1 MEFKLDKALEILENT
16 PSVLQALLANLS
28 EDWYRANEGGDSW
41 SAYDIAGHLVHGEK
55 TDWIT
60 RAKIILS
67 DATHK
72 KFEPFDRFAQF
83 QDSQGKTLEELI
95 LTFKML
101 RRDNL
106 DFLKSLHLSE
116 EDLQKTGIHPA
127 FGTVTLEQLLST
139 WVAHDLSHIAQIA
152 RVMAKQYK
160 EATGPW
166 LAYLPLL
173 TK

>member
-28 EDWYRANEGGDSW
+28 EDWYRANEGGESW

-60 RAKIILS
+60 RTKIILS
-67 DATHK
+67 DAPDK

-83 QDSQGKTLEELI
+83 RDSQGKTLEELI

-127 FGTVTLEQLLST
+127 FGTVTLEQLLAT
-139 WVAHDLSHIAQIA
+139 WVAHDLSHIAQIV

-166 LAYLPLL
+166 TAYLPLL